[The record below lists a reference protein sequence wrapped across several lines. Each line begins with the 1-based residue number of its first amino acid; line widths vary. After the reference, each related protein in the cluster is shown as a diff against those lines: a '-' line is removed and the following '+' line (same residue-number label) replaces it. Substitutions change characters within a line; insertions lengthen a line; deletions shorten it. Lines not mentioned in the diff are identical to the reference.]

1 MEYPFA
7 LSCVFL
13 FLSVIL
19 LAQASI
25 TLYNYNSD
33 KKAKDL
39 NYYWSCFVLMMAI
52 IGVISSGVAVA
63 FFRKSAQQVVA
74 AVGAPAPVAVAPPVV
89 AAPTA

>member
-7 LSCVFL
+7 ISAVFL

-52 IGVISSGVAVA
+52 VGVISSGVAVA
-63 FFRKSAQQVVA
+63 FFRKSAQQVVMA
-74 AVGAPAPVAVAPPVV
+74 APVAAAPPVAAAV
-89 AAPTA
+89 NAPTA